1 MRFEEV
7 ETILAG
13 PDGPT
18 VVAYKPNAK
27 EVVFAGPSGT
37 GYKVY
42 EIDQY
47 GQEHTAAAIKDQNDL
62 FVTCVAVSKTGAV
75 AVGSIDGLVVLY
87 NQNDTFEKILVRSTV
102 PVRHIS
108 FHPSGTKVAI
118 ATDDNIIRIVLT
130 ADNSKI
136 VQLEGHTSPVKTVV
150 YNNRGDRLIS
160 TDTNGDIRIWDISNT
175 ASVPECIKT
184 FHNCIYD
191 TPPDSFAHTTTVWHP
206 DNSCFAFPGKDR
218 EIRVFKVGLWSP
230 FYTLQGEHTQ
240 NVLAIAWSPNGYYIA
255 SAAEDNS
262 VVIWDTQTKKAVRSE
277 IVATPV
283 TSMSW
288 SPSENELALSDGYGQ
303 LRIWK
308 DVIPTDN
315 SNYPHP
321 AHIRSTPSSVSKP
334 QTTKKLSQR
343 PARASESQISYAGK
357 SLEVDDE
364 TAEVNDENDDDDD
377 LGDDVD
383 MDDEEDEGE
392 ELMDEGEDL
401 GDFVID
407 DDGAGYTEQPNQTT
421 PSHHASVRIDS
432 RMATVI
438 EKQRRKLKAVLE
450 PPTSFQPGETP
461 YHKPEDGKLFEP
473 QPGERRYMA
482 YNLTGAITTIFEGN
496 HSVINVE
503 FHDQTEFRNF
513 HFTDM
518 RNFSVGALSAS
529 GTVFAAEGKEAP
541 KKRKTEEEEEDEDED
556 DEDKNQ
562 NTLSTLYYRPHTLG
576 SDKDWTHFMLPGEDI
591 VNIAINRIS
600 VIATTSLGYVRIFS
614 ISGVQRHLF
623 SLENVVCVSAM
634 TDMALIVYASGPSF
648 ENQHN
653 LHYILLNTDS
663 FEVLQRDQIQL
674 STDSQLNWIGFS
686 ETNQAATYDSAGIL
700 RLLHRQRR
708 PYQATWVP
716 VFHSKAYAGDRTE
729 RYWPVGVLRDRF
741 VCVVLRG
748 QNMYPFF
755 PRPPVKDVPLQLP
768 FLDLESEVGTL
779 EESVVRT
786 HVCTL
791 HERDEA
797 EATNALDEFNETFSE
812 ADVQMDVALLK
823 LINLA
828 CKSERV
834 SKALDLTDL
843 LHTEDSVDKAI
854 RIASHHRYTHLAE
867 KMSQLRASKF
877 MGVAEFQKEPS
888 LADSFRSIPNLH
900 SSNQTA
906 LNNDLAGLKQMD
918 SPKTF
923 KRNNTFD
930 MEDDESHL
938 DTQTPKRAKGFT
950 FSTR

>member
-7 ETILAG
+7 DTIMAG
-13 PDGPT
+13 HDGPT

-27 EVVFAGPSGT
+27 DLIFAGVNDT
-37 GYKVY
+37 GFKVY
-42 EIDQY
+42 EVDKY
-47 GQEHTAAAIKDQNDL
+47 GQEHTGTEIQDQNEL
-62 FVTCVAVSKTGAV
+62 NVTCVAVSKIGSV
-75 AVGSIDGLVVLY
+75 AVGSTDGLVVLY
-87 NQNDTFEKILVRSTV
+87 HPDNTFDKILVRSTV

-108 FHPSGTKVAI
+108 FHPSGNKVAI
-118 ATDDNIIRIVLT
+118 ATDDNIIRLVLT

-136 VQLEGHTSPVKTVV
+136 VQLEGHSSPIKTVD
-150 YNNRGDRLIS
+150 YSRDGNRLIS
-160 TDTNGDIRIWDISNT
+160 TDIDGDIRIWNVSNT
-175 ASVPECIKT
+175 APVPECLKT
-184 FHNCIYD
+184 LSSFIYH
-191 TPPDSFAHTTTVWHP
+191 TSPDSFSHATAIWHP
-206 DNSCFAFPGKDR
+206 DSSCFAFPGKDK
-218 EIRVFKVGLWSP
+218 EIRVFKSGLWAP

-240 NVLAIAWSPNGYYIA
+240 NVLTMAWSPNGYYIA
-255 SAAEDNS
+255 SSAEDNS
-262 VVIWDTQTKKAVRSE
+262 VVIWDTQTKKQFV
-277 IVATPV
+277 
-283 TSMSW
+283 
-288 SPSENELALSDGYGQ
+288 SDGYGQ

-308 DVIPTDN
+308 EVIPTDN

-321 AHIRSTPSSVSKP
+321 AQIRALPPSTSKQPLSKTISSKIPNSQPSYV
-334 QTTKKLSQR
+334 
-343 PARASESQISYAGK
+343 GG
-357 SLEVDDE
+357 SLEVDNE
-364 TAEVNDENDDDDD
+364 ATEANDEDDDDD
-377 LGDDVD
+377 DDMGDDVD
-383 MDDEEDEGE
+383 MDDEEGE
-392 ELMDEGEDL
+392 ELEDEGEDL

-407 DDGAGYTEQPNQTT
+407 DDGAGYKEQPNQSKPISRRTD
-421 PSHHASVRIDS
+421 P
-432 RMATVI
+432 RMANVI
-438 EKQRRKLKAVLE
+438 EQQRQKLEAAFE

-461 YHKPEDGKLFEP
+461 YHKPEKGKSFDP

-518 RNFSVGALSAS
+518 RNFSVGAISAS
-529 GTVFAAEGKEAP
+529 GTVFAVEGKEAP
-541 KKRKTEEEEEDEDED
+541 KKSRSNRDDDDDDEEEEEED
-556 DEDKNQ
+556 KKL

-576 SDKDWTHFMLPGEDI
+576 SDKDWTQFMLPGEDV
-591 VNIAINRIS
+591 VNLAINRVS

-648 ENQHN
+648 QNQHN
-653 LHYILLNTDS
+653 LHYLLMNTDS
-663 FEVLQRDQIQL
+663 FEILQRDKIQL
-674 STDSQLNWIGFS
+674 SADSQLNWIGFS

-716 VFHSKAYAGDRTE
+716 VFNSKAYAGDRTE

-741 VCVVLRG
+741 VCIVLRG

-768 FLDLESEVGTL
+768 LLDLESEIGSL
-779 EESVVRT
+779 EEKVIRT
-786 HVCTL
+786 HVGTL

-797 EATNALDEFNETFSE
+797 EATNALDEFSETFAE
-812 ADVQMDVALLK
+812 ADVEMDVALLK

-828 CKSERV
+828 CQSERV

-843 LHTEDSVDKAI
+843 LHSGESVDKAI

-867 KMSQLRASKF
+867 KMTHLKASKF
-877 MGVAEFQKEPS
+877 MNDTEFHKEPS
-888 LADSFRSIPNLH
+888 LADSFRSIPSLH
-900 SSNQTA
+900 GSTETA
-906 LNNDLAGLKQMD
+906 LNNDLAGLKQID
-918 SPKTF
+918 SPRTY

-930 MEDDESHL
+930 MDEDDSYL
-938 DTQTPKRAKGFT
+938 DTQTSKRAKGFT
-950 FSTR
+950 FSR